1 MRPNLLLL
9 SLLPALALVPTA
21 SAGGP
26 DCVQVY
32 PWSELCDGDVGGF
45 ADAILP
51 DEVCVARLHVCASI
65 ELCTLERDC
74 IVLGPIFDPVCP
86 GGPPCPS
93 DP

>member
-1 MRPNLLLL
+1 MRPVPIILALA
-9 SLLPALALVPTA
+9 STLALVPTA

-32 PWSELCDGDVGGF
+32 PWSELCDGDVRGF

-51 DEVCVARLHVCASI
+51 DEVCVDRLHVCASI
-65 ELCTLERDC
+65 EPCALGRDC
-74 IVLGPIFDPVCP
+74 VILGPIFDPVCP
-86 GGPPCPS
+86 GGPPCPN